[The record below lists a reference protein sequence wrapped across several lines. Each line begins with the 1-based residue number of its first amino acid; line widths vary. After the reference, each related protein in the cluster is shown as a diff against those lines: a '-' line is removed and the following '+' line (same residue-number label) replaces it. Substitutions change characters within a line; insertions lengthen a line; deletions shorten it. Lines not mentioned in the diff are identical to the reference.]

1 MNKEPISISFA
12 NQKGGI
18 GKSTLTI
25 LAASWLRYVRGLN
38 VLVVDCDFPQNSI
51 YELREREKKCEIK
64 HDRPDTR

>member
-25 LAASWLRYVRGLN
+25 LAASWLRCRGSFQRVSFFNLCR
-38 VLVVDCDFPQNSI
+38 VQNDNRMI
-51 YELREREKKCEIK
+51 LRRNGFDDSATQPI
-64 HDRPDTR
+64 